1 MLYFTWKYTENRY
14 TFVPE
19 KLGLIEMSFAVCRMQ
34 KMKSHDLKG
43 IQFHNQRERESKTN
57 SDIDK
62 ERSHENYDFVNDE
75 NIDYNERV
83 KEIIESQKTGT
94 RKTRKD
100 AVLVNELLVTSD
112 RYFFERLDPAEQKRF
127 FEESFKLFSERYG
140 EQNIAYATVHNDE
153 KTPHLHIGIV
163 PMRDGKLQGKNVF
176 NRAELIWIQD
186 KFPEHMQKLG
196 FDLERGEKGSDREHI
211 ETQVFKKQ
219 TLEKEI
225 DFLEKNIIYKKDELS
240 AFSEKVESDLT
251 VPAKRQ
257 TRNIEVPTG
266 EKSMFGLGK
275 EKTKTEKERT
285 GNLIISESDYKKLVT
300 AARDNEKLKTHLKH
314 LLSTDMAKENREL
327 RQNNKVVKEKYNDL
341 VQRFNANVG
350 DYNDLAEEN
359 RSLKARVA
367 DLKQEVGLIYQ
378 STKEFLQDRA
388 NGLQAFKRAFKD
400 LVDKVKEKTPGSEF
414 ERLHKRER
422 RREQNRGMER

>member
-1 MLYFTWKYTENRY
+1 
-14 TFVPE
+14 
-19 KLGLIEMSFAVCRMQ
+19 MSFAICRMQ

-62 ERSHENYDFVNDE
+62 ERSHKNYDFVNDE

-83 KEIIESQKTGT
+83 KEIIESQKTGS

-112 RYFFERLDPAEQKRF
+112 RDFFERLDPVEQKRF

-153 KTPHLHIGIV
+153 KTPHLHIGVV

-176 NRAELIWIQD
+176 NRAELLWMQD

-196 FDLERGEKGSDREHI
+196 FDLERGEKGSDRQHI
-211 ETQVFKKQ
+211 ETTKYKKQ

-225 DFLEKNIIYKKDELS
+225 DFLEKNIVTKKDELT
-240 AFSEKVESDLT
+240 AFIGKVESDLT

-257 TRNIEVPTG
+257 TKNVEVPTG
-266 EKSMFGLGK
+266 EKNLFGK
-275 EKTKTEKERT
+275 EKTKTVKKPTE
-285 GNLIISESDYKKLVT
+285 NVIISRTDYKKLV
-300 AARDNEKLKTHLKH
+300 AAAQDNEKLKIHLKQV
-314 LLSTDMAKENREL
+314 LNTDMAKENREL
-327 RQNNKVVKEKYNDL
+327 RENYEVLRGKHNDL
-341 VQRFNANVG
+341 VHRFNGMVEDHNELVQ
-350 DYNDLAEEN
+350 EN
-359 RSLKARVA
+359 KSLKARVS
-367 DLKQEVGLIYQ
+367 DLKREIGFVYKSAKDFLEERIRGL
-378 STKEFLQDRA
+378 S
-388 NGLQAFKRAFKD
+388 AFRSAFKD

-422 RREQNRGMER
+422 RLEQNREMER

>member
-1 MLYFTWKYTENRY
+1 
-14 TFVPE
+14 
-19 KLGLIEMSFAVCRMQ
+19 
-34 KMKSHDLKG
+34 MKSHDLKG

-83 KEIIESQKTGT
+83 KEIIESQKTGA

-112 RYFFERLDPAEQKRF
+112 RDFFERLDPVEQKRF

-153 KTPHLHIGIV
+153 KTPHLHIGVV

-176 NRAELIWIQD
+176 NRAELLWMQD

-196 FDLERGEKGSDREHI
+196 FDLERGEKGSDRQHI
-211 ETQVFKKQ
+211 ETTKYKKQ

-225 DFLEKNIIYKKDELS
+225 DFLEKNIVTKKDELT
-240 AFSEKVESDLT
+240 AFIGKVESDLT

-257 TRNIEVPTG
+257 TKNVEVPTG
-266 EKSMFGLGK
+266 EKNLFGK
-275 EKTKTEKERT
+275 EKTKTVKKPTE
-285 GNLIISESDYKKLVT
+285 NVIISRTDYKKLV
-300 AARDNEKLKTHLKH
+300 AAAQDNEKLKIHLKQV
-314 LLSTDMAKENREL
+314 LNTDMAKENRGL
-327 RQNNKVVKEKYNDL
+327 RENHEVLRGKYNDL
-341 VQRFNANVG
+341 VHRFNGMVEDHNE
-350 DYNDLAEEN
+350 LIQEN
-359 RSLKARVA
+359 KSLKARVS
-367 DLKQEVGLIYQ
+367 DLKREIGFVYKSAKDFLEERISGL
-378 STKEFLQDRA
+378 S
-388 NGLQAFKRAFKD
+388 AFRSAFKD

-422 RREQNRGMER
+422 RLEQNREMER

>member
-1 MLYFTWKYTENRY
+1 
-14 TFVPE
+14 
-19 KLGLIEMSFAVCRMQ
+19 
-34 KMKSHDLKG
+34 MKSHDLKG

-62 ERSHENYDFVNDE
+62 ERSHKNYDFVNDE

-83 KEIIESQKTGT
+83 KEIIESQKTGS

-112 RYFFERLDPAEQKRF
+112 RDFFERLDPVEQKRF

-153 KTPHLHIGIV
+153 KTPHLHIGVV

-176 NRAELIWIQD
+176 NRAELLWMQD

-196 FDLERGEKGSDREHI
+196 FDLERGEKGSDRQHI
-211 ETQVFKKQ
+211 ETTKYKKQ

-225 DFLEKNIIYKKDELS
+225 DFLEKNIVTKKDELT
-240 AFSEKVESDLT
+240 AFIGKVESDLT

-257 TRNIEVPTG
+257 TKNVEVPTG
-266 EKSMFGLGK
+266 EKNLFGK
-275 EKTKTEKERT
+275 EKTKTVKKPTE
-285 GNLIISESDYKKLVT
+285 NVIISRTDYKKLV
-300 AARDNEKLKTHLKH
+300 AAAQDNEKLKIHLKQV
-314 LLSTDMAKENREL
+314 LNTDMAKENREL
-327 RQNNKVVKEKYNDL
+327 RENYEVLRGKHNDL
-341 VQRFNANVG
+341 VHRFNGMVEDHNELVQ
-350 DYNDLAEEN
+350 EN
-359 RSLKARVA
+359 KSLKARVS
-367 DLKQEVGLIYQ
+367 DLKREIGFVYKSAKDFLEERIRGL
-378 STKEFLQDRA
+378 S
-388 NGLQAFKRAFKD
+388 AFRSAFKD

-422 RREQNRGMER
+422 RLEQNLEMER

>member
-1 MLYFTWKYTENRY
+1 
-14 TFVPE
+14 
-19 KLGLIEMSFAVCRMQ
+19 MSFAICRMQ

-62 ERSHENYDFVNDE
+62 ERSHKNYDFVNDE

-83 KEIIESQKTGT
+83 KEIIESQKTGS

-112 RYFFERLDPAEQKRF
+112 RDFFERLDPVEQKRF

-153 KTPHLHIGIV
+153 KTPHLHIGVV

-176 NRAELIWIQD
+176 NRAELLWMQD

-196 FDLERGEKGSDREHI
+196 FDLERGEKGSDRQHI
-211 ETQVFKKQ
+211 ETTKYKKQ

-225 DFLEKNIIYKKDELS
+225 DFLEKNIVTKKDELT
-240 AFSEKVESDLT
+240 AFIGKVESDLT

-257 TRNIEVPTG
+257 TKNVEVPTG
-266 EKSMFGLGK
+266 EKNLFGK
-275 EKTKTEKERT
+275 EKTKTVKKPTE
-285 GNLIISESDYKKLVT
+285 NVIISRTDYKKLV
-300 AARDNEKLKTHLKH
+300 AAAQDNEKLKIHLKQV
-314 LLSTDMAKENREL
+314 LNTDMAKENREL
-327 RQNNKVVKEKYNDL
+327 RENYEVLRGKHNDL
-341 VQRFNANVG
+341 VYRFNGMVEDHNELVQ
-350 DYNDLAEEN
+350 EN
-359 RSLKARVA
+359 KSLKARVS
-367 DLKQEVGLIYQ
+367 DLKREIGFVYKSAKDFLEERIRGL
-378 STKEFLQDRA
+378 S
-388 NGLQAFKRAFKD
+388 AFRSAFKD

-422 RREQNRGMER
+422 RLEQNREMER